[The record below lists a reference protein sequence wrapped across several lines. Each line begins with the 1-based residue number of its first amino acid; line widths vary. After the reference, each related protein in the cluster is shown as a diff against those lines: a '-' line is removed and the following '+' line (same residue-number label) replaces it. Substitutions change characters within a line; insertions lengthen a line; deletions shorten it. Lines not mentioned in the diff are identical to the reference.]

1 MQWMRSRGA
10 EEGER
15 PVSRPSHAAIPGLL
29 LHPPDLLD
37 QGSAAPDPTLQARL
51 YDYLGGILRIEG
63 SPLLAAGGMPDHVH
77 LLVSLGR
84 SMAIADLLRIIKA
97 NSSRWVHGEFPTPMG
112 FAWQAGYAA
121 FSVSASNR
129 GRVEEY
135 IQGQAEHHRT
145 VTFQDEYRA
154 FLRRHGIAFDERYVW
169 D

>member
-1 MQWMRSRGA
+1 MPQSLDCCYIHVIFSTKDRQPLIGPAMQSR
-10 EEGER
+10 
-15 PVSRPSHAAIPGLL
+15 
-29 LHPPDLLD
+29 LH
-37 QGSAAPDPTLQARL
+37 
-51 YDYLGGILRIEG
+51 DYIGGILRADG
-63 SPLLAAGGMPDHVH
+63 CPLLAVGGMPDHVH

-84 SMAIADLLRIIKA
+84 NMAIADLLRIVKA
-97 NSSRWVHGEFPTPMG
+97 NSSRWIHREFPALSG
-112 FAWQAGYAA
+112 FAWQSGYGA

-135 IQGQAEHHRT
+135 IHGQAEHHRM